1 MATRRNRKNG
11 RFSKSSRRRTRKS
24 KLSLTG
30 TAQSLIIANAISK
43 GAFRVPLTTF
53 LGLNRNFPG
62 GTNSS
67 NEITLR
73 ELLDLAVGGD
83 GNIYSGSFPE
93 GFSQVMKSNLKANW
107 VSMATAAVAVPVMFK
122 VGTKLLRKPVIQP
135 MNKLIKMSGLGSEV
149 KV

>member
-1 MATRRNRKNG
+1 
-11 RFSKSSRRRTRKS
+11 
-24 KLSLTG
+24 LTN

-43 GAFRVPLTTF
+43 GAFEVPLTTF
-53 LGLNRNFPG
+53 LGLQQNFG
-62 GTNSS
+62 GNNQNNSW
-67 NEITLR
+67 EITLR
-73 ELLDLAVGGD
+73 ELLDLAIGGD
-83 GNIYSGSFPE
+83 GGIHAASYPDGLT
-93 GFSQVMKSNLKANW
+93 GVMRRNLKKNW